1 MSPLDYDFK
10 REQARARQDVDSL
23 ASAVNL
29 WLAIGLLDMAKPKP
43 SRVKVS
49 RQAAS
54 IRAYLAA
61 GVMCAKVAKELE
73 AEAERREDAEYE
85 ALRQESRLEYAENS
99 YRRELWMI

>member
-10 REQARARQDVDSL
+10 RDQARARQDVDSL

-54 IRAYLAA
+54 IRAHRAA
-61 GVMCAKVAKELE
+61 GVMWLE
-73 AEAERREDAEYE
+73 FVQAEADNA
-85 ALRQESRLEYAENS
+85 ARQESRLAEMERNDW
-99 YRRELWMI
+99 LGAWMQ